1 MSNSNKESIQNS
13 LEEKR
18 KKKLFPILD
27 HATIDEDYKN
37 ILKEEIENGQ
47 ITGQH
52 TLKAKIQQYKTM
64 KGDEEDRIKRE
75 KRKLKEK
82 EILREKRRMIREKL
96 ENPKTVEEWH
106 EKINFLITNKKFDE
120 AIHCCYEAMRIFDNE
135 HNINGFDD
143 LEYYIERS
151 KIKASFWA
159 QISHI
164 YYLMKK
170 YDKALS
176 YIKLAL
182 KCDSS
187 SWRLWND
194 KIWIYSEM
202 KDWGQVYVTSS
213 KALNRFPNNP
223 TLLLYK
229 GFCLVRMKRMGE
241 AEKCIKDAMYYGEV
255 NNYSPQF
262 MNHCKTLLYDK
273 DFQNRIAFKD
283 APYKPA
289 SRNRYRNHKGS

>member
-18 KKKLFPILD
+18 KKKLYVILD
-27 HATIDEDYKN
+27 HESIDENYKN

-52 TLKAKIQQYKTM
+52 TLKEKIQQYKTM
-64 KGDEEDRIKRE
+64 KGNEEDRIKRE
-75 KRKLKEK
+75 KRKLKE
-82 EILREKRRMIREKL
+82 EEDLREKRRRIREKL
-96 ENPKTVEEWH
+96 ENPKTFEEWH
-106 EKINFLITNKKFDE
+106 EKINFLINIKKFDE
-120 AIHCCYEAMRIFDNE
+120 AIRCCYKAMRIFDKGD
-135 HNINGFDD
+135 NIKRF
-143 LEYYIERS
+143 EIES
-151 KIKASFWA
+151 SFWA
-159 QISHI
+159 QISRI

-170 YDKALS
+170 YDKALA
-176 YIKLAL
+176 YIIPAL
-182 KCDSS
+182 KSDSS
-187 SWRLWND
+187 WNEKIKVALKYDSLWYD
-194 KIWIYSEM
+194 ALFYIERI
-202 KDWGQVYVTSS
+202 DWGQVYVNSC
-213 KALNRFPNNP
+213 KGLNSFPSNP

-229 GFCLVRMKRMGE
+229 GFCLVRMKRIAE

-262 MNHCKTLLYDK
+262 INHCKTLLYDK
-273 DFQNRIAFKD
+273 DFQRKIAFKD